1 MLAFKELLIS
11 WSLREN
17 RAKDQAHGLTLMKAE
32 IQHQLRAG
40 HFQGS
45 YANPRALMEKGLT
58 EQ

>member
-1 MLAFKELLIS
+1 M
-11 WSLREN
+11 
-17 RAKDQAHGLTLMKAE
+17 AKDQAHGLTLMKAE